1 MVARIWRAKLEA
13 SPKFVLKDSVILFS
27 PGPKKQSPPALR
39 VASASDNLG
48 IKKFE
53 KNNFCHIPESTTN
66 LNERMYHVLD
76 DD

>member
-13 SPKFVLKDSVILFS
+13 SPKFVLKDSVTLFS

-48 IKKFE
+48 NKKFE
-53 KNNFCHIPESTTN
+53 KLIFVTESNLCH
-66 LNERMYHVLD
+66 
-76 DD
+76 